1 MVAYSDPRIQSCL
14 FNFPV
19 KCLSCQWLLLEIV
32 GNKALLEFKAQL
44 NGTRSFL
51 GNWNESDMIPCGWA
65 RVICN
70 PLTQRVTALWVR
82 YPMPIAS
89 NSRAKIHFNGRQY
102 VNYSW
107 RVARILQK
115 SLCLEKPMSFLCI
128 SNWRLIRCWITRNL
142 PYRLLSGTISP
153 SIGKLNKLRRLYV
166 PIQHL
171 HWKLLTFWPFQNSLE
186 LCQIF
191 GLGNDV
197 YCGSAELFMRTG
209 CMDTSLQR
217 SAIAQS

>member
-51 GNWNESDMIPCGWA
+51 GNWNESDTIPCGWA
-65 RVICN
+65 GVICN

-102 VNYSW
+102 VNYSG
-107 RVARILQK
+107 RVARILHK
-115 SLCLEKPMSFLCI
+115 SLFWK
-128 SNWRLIRCWITRNL
+128 NRCPFYALVIGVLLLDHRNL
-142 PYRLLSGTISP
+142 PYRLLSGTLSP
-153 SIGKLNKLRRLYV
+153 SIGKLKKHYRLYV
-166 PIQHL
+166 LENQYCL
-171 HWKLLTFWPFQNSLE
+171 H
-186 LCQIF
+186 QIT
-191 GLGNDV
+191 
-197 YCGSAELFMRTG
+197 SFMTMPVCIHNPSFR
-209 CMDTSLQR
+209 
-217 SAIAQS
+217 I